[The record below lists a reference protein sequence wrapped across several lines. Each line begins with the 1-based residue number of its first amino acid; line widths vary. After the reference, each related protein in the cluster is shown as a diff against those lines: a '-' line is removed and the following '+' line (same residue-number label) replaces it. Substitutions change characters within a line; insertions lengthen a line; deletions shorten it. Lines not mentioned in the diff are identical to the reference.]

1 MRRAYLTFA
10 SEVAEF
16 GFLTMQSKTKA
27 PTVVIGARIPEPMKD
42 KLTEAAQ
49 QAGRSLGQEIIHRLA
64 VAELVIGR
72 RLAT

>member
-1 MRRAYLTFA
+1 
-10 SEVAEF
+10 
-16 GFLTMQSKTKA
+16 MQSKTKA

-42 KLTEAAQ
+42 ALTEAAQ